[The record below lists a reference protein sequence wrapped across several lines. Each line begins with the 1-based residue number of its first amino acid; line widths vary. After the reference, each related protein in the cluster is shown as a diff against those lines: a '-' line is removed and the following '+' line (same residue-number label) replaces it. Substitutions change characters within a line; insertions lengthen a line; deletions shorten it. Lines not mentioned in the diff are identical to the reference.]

1 MHAQDKPEL
10 LLFLGLG
17 AGYTRAPFLLSKYMN
32 SGLVSA
38 VLAYLI
44 WGLFPLYFK
53 TIQFMPA
60 GEIVLHRIVWALTFL
75 LAILFWRKQWA
86 WLRQLNRKLI
96 AGFTLSAVLLSINW
110 LVYIWAANSGRVVD
124 ASLGYFINP
133 LINVL
138 LGVLILQ
145 ERLRVRQW
153 LCIALAGA
161 GVAWLT
167 LAAGQ
172 LPWVAL
178 TVATT
183 FGIYGLLR
191 KTASLGALEGLTL
204 ETALLFPIAVVGMI
218 VLWLTHSGHFNQ
230 ATGSMQLSVMLAG
243 PITAIPLLLFAG
255 AARKISMT
263 QLGLLQY
270 LAPTVQL
277 LLAIWLWHEPFGHD
291 RMIGF
296 GLIWFALLLFSADSI
311 WHRQRT
317 TPA

>member
-1 MHAQDKPEL
+1 MH
-10 LLFLGLG
+10 
-17 AGYTRAPFLLSKYMN
+17 
-32 SGLVSA
+32 SGLFAA

-60 GEIVLHRIVWALTFL
+60 GEIVLHRIVWALLFL
-75 LAILFWRKQWA
+75 LAILAVRKQWA
-86 WLRQLNRKLI
+86 WLAQLKNRRLI
-96 AGFTLSAVLLSINW
+96 GGFALSAVLLSINW

-133 LINVL
+133 LINVV
-138 LGVLILQ
+138 LGVLILK
-145 ERLRVRQW
+145 ERLRSSQW
-153 LCIALAGA
+153 VCVAIATA

-167 LAAGQ
+167 IAAGQ
-172 LPWVAL
+172 LPWIAL
-178 TVATT
+178 TVALS

-204 ETALLFPIAVVGMI
+204 ETAILFPIAVLGML
-218 VLWLTHSGHFNQ
+218 VLSATGANHFNH
-230 ATGSMQLSVMLAG
+230 APTGMQISVMLAG

-277 LLAIWLWHEPFGHD
+277 ILAIWLWHEPFGVD
-291 RMIGF
+291 RMVGF
-296 GLIWFALLLFSADSI
+296 GLIWTALILFTVESI
-311 WHRQRT
+311 WQRQRYV
-317 TPA
+317 AA